1 MLRSPSAYCDS
12 LHSTAYT
19 ARLFPDVII
28 KAFGKVYPAHRVI
41 LASQSDYFATL
52 WSWVS
57 WRPAVARDK
66 GTEEECPSIPSHDLV
81 LGEDVT
87 QRGFEWILEYFY
99 ASPHVS
105 VTSDNAFDVL
115 AAAHYL
121 GVNAVQTACVEFLAQ
136 HLDPHNF
143 AACLLWAT
151 RADHGEASDMLATS
165 CRRLLALRLPQNL
178 SAWAPA
184 LVHIEPW
191 TLLDIMSS
199 DHLAVPTEYDRY
211 ELVKQVARICAA
223 TEEAAGTVQ
232 DAAVDNAADGNH
244 GEGFAAASGSTTTG
258 TIVVQRMLSSALRLS
273 DEGLAGHLDL
283 VRPCSSGGIPCPGAA
298 LAAPGT
304 EPTTIVPAAIDASD
318 GRALSS
324 RLHSSSVSSSSI
336 CAGVG
341 DTDSDV
347 GLACSASPVA
357 SATETSPSEC
367 AGADGASIF
376 MSSQASSRSIFR
388 LDELGSGTTAVE
400 RIEDAIS
407 SPEGVDQNV
416 VKTVVA
422 VAGPA
427 PQETSQ
433 SPKQIPVSIH
443 GAEIPDVTGGPGPP
457 IPSGSG
463 AGVVATAAA
472 RHILNEAVRYE
483 HLTVPQ
489 LMAVEREG
497 LVPAQ
502 VLQAALWEHTR
513 LDCEIHY
520 RGMQP
525 YNKIA
530 ATNRQ
535 TAAVQVVAARGGDV
549 DAIGTPKESV
559 QVGMQARFRAFRVC
573 WRLTCGALR
582 KLQPKGLLQSELHQY
597 AGALWQLRLCCSGG
611 SRSHLGLFLG
621 RHLAG
626 AVTEGST
633 AALWQQRQGA
643 HTSPARQLDLGR

>member
-1 MLRSPSAYCDS
+1 
-12 LHSTAYT
+12 
-19 ARLFPDVII
+19 
-28 KAFGKVYPAHRVI
+28 
-41 LASQSDYFATL
+41 
-52 WSWVS
+52 
-57 WRPAVARDK
+57 
-66 GTEEECPSIPSHDLV
+66 
-81 LGEDVT
+81 
-87 QRGFEWILEYFY
+87 
-99 ASPHVS
+99 
-105 VTSDNAFDVL
+105 
-115 AAAHYL
+115 
-121 GVNAVQTACVEFLAQ
+121 
-136 HLDPHNF
+136 
-143 AACLLWAT
+143 
-151 RADHGEASDMLATS
+151 MLATS

-199 DHLAVPTEYDRY
+199 DHLAVSTEYDRY
-211 ELVKQVARICAA
+211 ELVKQVAKICAA
-223 TEEAAGTVQ
+223 TEEAAGTSE
-232 DAAVDNAADGNH
+232 DAAVDNAAEGNH
-244 GEGFAAASGSTTTG
+244 GEGFATASGSTTTG

-273 DEGLAGHLDL
+273 DKGLAGHLDL
-283 VRPCSSGGIPCPGAA
+283 ARPCSSGGMPCPGAA
-298 LAAPGT
+298 LAAPGA
-304 EPTTIVPAAIDASD
+304 EPATIVPAATDGSD
-318 GRALSS
+318 SRALSS
-324 RLHSSSVSSSSI
+324 RLRSSSVSSSSI
-336 CAGVG
+336 SAGVG

-367 AGADGASIF
+367 AGADGASVF
-376 MSSQASSRSIFR
+376 MSSQASSRSTFR

-400 RIEDAIS
+400 RIVMIS
-407 SPEGVDQNV
+407 SPGGGDQNV

-422 VAGPA
+422 VAAPA
-427 PQETSQ
+427 PQEPSQ
-433 SPKQIPVSIH
+433 SPKHIPVRTH
-443 GAEIPDVTGGPGPP
+443 GTEVPDVTGGPGSPGP
-457 IPSGSG
+457 ADSG

-472 RHILNEAVRYE
+472 RLLLNEAVRYE

-502 VLQAALWEHTR
+502 VLQASLWERTR

-525 YNKIA
+525 YNKAA
-530 ATNRQ
+530 ATNGQ
-535 TAAVQVVAARGGDV
+535 AAPVAARGGDA
-549 DAIGTPKESV
+549 DAVGTPEESV
-559 QVGMQARFRAFRVC
+559 QVGMQALQSRIRAFRVC

-582 KLQPKGLLQSELHQY
+582 KLQPRGLLQSELHQY

-626 AVTEGST
+626 AIGEGST

-643 HTSPARQLDLGR
+643 HTSPARQPDLGREAQVLAPRRRRPGRPVRRQRPLEPPVAIQQQEQALADQPFFAYRDHKSSLRAQCRLSVFQSDNTALQGRLCLGDTGDFTADFAAGGYFGQAQLVARADLLRLADEQEVYVFMSLQVLMDGM